1 MPEIYTPD
9 APEKAPVEQTE
20 GVDVDSV
27 QGQAPAAEGQI
38 AVKERSRAAPLRRR
52 RSW

>member
-27 QGQAPAAEGQI
+27 QGQAPAAEG
-38 AVKERSRAAPLRRR
+38 
-52 RSW
+52 